1 MTRKE
6 TMMIMGVLRTAYP
19 AYYKDAKNAEVERA
33 VDLWHSM
40 FEDQPVQ
47 AVAAA
52 VKAYIAWDAK
62 GFPPHIGAIKGAL
75 QKISTPT
82 GPSEQEAIGLVL
94 RAAANST
101 YGAEEEFEKLPPI
114 LQKIV
119 GSPAQLRSWA
129 GMEVDAVQSVV
140 ASNLQRSYRALQKD
154 EQERMLLPADVR
166 HVVERL
172 QAGMTVGQI
181 GDGKGEGCA
190 PLVHEE

>member
-181 GDGKGEGCA
+181 GEGEGK
-190 PLVHEE
+190 VE